1 MTITVNH
8 EDVAKIIRQ
17 AAQIEILPR
26 FHDLENTKIWEKSP
40 GQIVTEADIA
50 TEKYLHE
57 ELIKLLPGTLV
68 GEESSALDPGVL
80 DALGRDPVVW
90 IIDPVDGTKN
100 FSKGKPRF
108 AVIVAL
114 VHNGHTV
121 MGWIYDP
128 ISDRMIHA
136 RKGQG
141 AWCGDQRL
149 SVLPDGPIQDMI
161 GSAHFQSPLVPHV
174 AKVGR
179 SGSTGHDYIDL
190 ATGALH
196 FAHFNRLYPWDHAA
210 GILIHAEAGG
220 FSQHVDGTP
229 YYPIALDET
238 PVIAA
243 PASNSWQALGR
254 VSDGVGA

>member
-1 MTITVNH
+1 MTITLNPD
-8 EDVAKIIRQ
+8 DVAKIIRK
-17 AAQIEILPR
+17 AAAVEILPR
-26 FHDLENTKIWEKSP
+26 FHDLENTRIWEKSP
-40 GQIVTEADIA
+40 GQIVTEADVA
-50 TEKYLHE
+50 AEKYLHD

-68 GEESSALDPGVL
+68 GEESSAADPSVL

-136 RKGQG
+136 VKGQG
-141 AWCGDQRL
+141 AWCGTQRL
-149 SVLPDGPIQDMI
+149 TVLPDGPIAHMK
-161 GSAHFQSPLVPHV
+161 GSAHYHSPLASVV
-174 AKVGR
+174 AQVGR

-196 FAHFNRLYPWDHAA
+196 FAHFPRLYPWDHAA

-220 FSQHVDGTP
+220 VSRHLDGTP
-229 YYPIALDET
+229 YHPVALDES

-243 PASNSWQALGR
+243 PAANSWQELGR
-254 VSDGVGA
+254 AVNE